1 MHQQDTLG
9 NKLLQQYEG
18 NRLSCLFCGSYQI
31 LLLIFT
37 ITVLPCSRS
46 SVEAPSVWIHNWSL
60 MAIDVPSM
68 ELSRALKVTSQYDKD
83 KLLDGVWRFQQGL
96 SWVSSQK
103 VTLWANNAKNNSIV
117 TTLMS
122 SFAPD
127 SRSWN
132 FNSVQLQTRCVVTLS
147 FSEAVARWW
156 RRHSDSQCRQ

>member
-9 NKLLQQYEG
+9 NKLLQCEG

-37 ITVLPCSRS
+37 ITVLPCSRI
-46 SVEAPSVWIHNWSL
+46 SVEAPSVCIHNWSL
-60 MAIDVPSM
+60 MFQGIQGHNMIKTSYEM
-68 ELSRALKVTSQYDKD
+68 EFDDSNNV
-83 KLLDGVWRFQQGL
+83 L

-103 VTLWANNAKNNSIV
+103 CHMWANNAKNNSIV

-122 SFAPD
+122 SLAPD
-127 SRSWN
+127 SRFWN

-147 FSEAVARWW
+147 FSEAVAR
-156 RRHSDSQCRQ
+156 